1 MLFDYIKQVVDPASI
16 SSDAMPTT
24 RLHIR
29 LLGCTFDYLA
39 TPTDYL
45 AAVNDKP
52 AVVIDYSA
60 AATNNASMNQAKSR
74 LIFYIFQILFVYV
87 SRKTQK
93 SSCEQT

>member
-1 MLFDYIKQVVDPASI
+1 MLRQ
-16 SSDAMPTT
+16 
-24 RLHIR
+24 

-39 TPTDYL
+39 APTDYL
-45 AAVNDKP
+45 AAVNDNP

-60 AATNNASMNQAKSR
+60 AAIDNAATNQAKSR

-87 SRKTQK
+87 SGKTQK